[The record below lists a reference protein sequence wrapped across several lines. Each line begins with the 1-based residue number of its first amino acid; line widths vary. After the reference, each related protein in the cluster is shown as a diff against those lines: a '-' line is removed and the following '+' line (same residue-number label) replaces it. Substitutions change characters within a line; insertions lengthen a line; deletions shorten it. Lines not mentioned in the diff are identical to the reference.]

1 MPKYLLQASYTAE
14 GAKGILKDGGSKR
27 RQAVEELLKSMGGKV
42 EAFYFSFGEGD
53 AVAIVDAP
61 DNGTVAAHALAI
73 HASGAVNLKTTVL
86 VTPEEIDDAVKKPL
100 IYHAPGQ

>member
-14 GAKGILKDGGSKR
+14 GARGILKDGGSNR

-42 EAFYFSFGEGD
+42 EAFYFAFGESD
-53 AVAIVDAP
+53 AVAIVDVP

-73 HASGAVNLKTTVL
+73 NASGAVNLKTTVL
-86 VTPEEIDDAVKKPL
+86 LTPQEIDDGVKGPL
-100 IYHAPGQ
+100 VYRAPGQ